1 MIISFNSNKQELGAY
16 LKELHFINPEETV
29 LHVEKPGEGNMNFV
43 ARIKSQQ
50 RSIIIKQANPFV
62 QKYPQIPAP
71 QERVFVETEFYR
83 MIQDHE
89 SLASRM
95 PLFIGMDPVNHV
107 IALEDL
113 GDSTDFTFLYQKGKK
128 LNESEL
134 EQLIYFLNDLH
145 AIPFDRLMNY
155 SKNLALRTLNHEH
168 LFIYPFMEE
177 NGFNLNQ
184 VQPGLQEIASS
195 YKSDSA
201 FKNMVKALGDI
212 YLSQGN
218 TLLHGDYYPG
228 SWLKT
233 KDNLKVIDPEFSFVG
248 NSEFEL
254 GIFIAH
260 LKMSEAPEKQI
271 DRVRSLYHAG
281 THFNWKRCFQ
291 FAGIEIMRRIIGLA
305 QLPLDLTLEEKESL
319 LEDAYSYIVKPQ

>member
-1 MIISFNSNKQELGAY
+1 
-16 LKELHFINPEETV
+16 
-29 LHVEKPGEGNMNFV
+29 MNFV
-43 ARIKSQQ
+43 ARVHTEK

-83 MIQDHE
+83 TIHE
-89 SLASRM
+89 YESIAKSMPSL
-95 PLFIGMDPVNHV
+95 IGMDAINYV
-107 IALEDL
+107 IALQDL
-113 GDSTDFTFLYQKGKK
+113 GDACDFTFLYKKGKN

-134 EQLIYFLNDLH
+134 EQLVHFLNELH
-145 AIPFDRLMNY
+145 EIPYDRIAGY

-168 LFIYPFMEE
+168 LFHYPFMED
-177 NGFNLNQ
+177 NGFNLDQ
-184 VQPGLQEIASS
+184 VQPGLQEIALS
-195 YKSDSA
+195 YKTDTS
-201 FKNMVKALGDI
+201 FKNKVKALGGI

-233 KDNLKVIDPEFSFVG
+233 KTGLKIIDPEFSFVG
-248 NSEFEL
+248 NREFEL

-260 LKMSEAPEKQI
+260 LTMTETKGEAI
-271 DRVRSLYHAG
+271 DFIKSHYRSG
-281 THFNWKRCFQ
+281 NNFNWKMCNQ

-305 QLPLDLTLEEKESL
+305 QLPFDFTLEEKESL
-319 LEDAYSYIVKPQ
+319 LKEAYTLIIK